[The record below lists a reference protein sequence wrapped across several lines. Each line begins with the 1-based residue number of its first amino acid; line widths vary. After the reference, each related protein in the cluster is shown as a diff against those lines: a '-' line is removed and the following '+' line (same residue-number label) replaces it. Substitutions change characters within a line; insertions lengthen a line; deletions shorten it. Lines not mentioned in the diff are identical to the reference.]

1 LSYFVQGAV
10 LAPTTTVADSA
21 GHMRRV
27 LVLFAA
33 IALAITLIAT
43 MVPQATDAR
52 TPAPRH
58 PGGNQ
63 GARIVAIARSHLGA
77 RFRIGTTGMRYFDC
91 SGLVYRVYAQAHLV
105 NKIGGTRMRAAS
117 YYSWFRRHHAVSRSN
132 PKPGDVIWW
141 TKHGRIAH
149 MGLYIG
155 NGRALSALTTGVK
168 KHSLRG
174 ISVRFLAYGHVNLS
188 R

>member
-1 LSYFVQGAV
+1 MSYFVQGAV
-10 LAPTTTVADSA
+10 LAPATTADSA

-33 IALAITLIAT
+33 IALAITMIAT
-43 MVPQATDAR
+43 VAPQATDASGSQ
-52 TPAPRH
+52 A
-58 PGGNQ
+58 
-63 GARIVAIARSHLGA
+63 ARIVSIAKSHLGA
-77 RFRIGTTGMRYFDC
+77 HFRIGTTGMRYFDC
-91 SGLVYRVYAQAHLV
+91 SGLVYRVYKQAGLV
-105 NKIGGTRMRAAS
+105 NKIGGTRMRAAT
-117 YYSWFRRHHAVSRSN
+117 YYRWFRRHHEVSRSN

-174 ISVRFLAYGHVNLS
+174 ISVRFLAFGHVNIS

>member
-10 LAPTTTVADSA
+10 VAPTTVADSA

-33 IALAITLIAT
+33 IALAITMIAT
-43 MVPQATDAR
+43 MVPQATEAS
-52 TPAPRH
+52 
-58 PGGNQ
+58 GSQ
-63 GARIVAIARSHLGA
+63 SARIVSIAKSHLGA
-77 RFRIGTTGMRYFDC
+77 RFRIGSTGMRYFDC
-91 SGLVYRVYAQAHLV
+91 SGLVYRVYQQAGLV
-105 NKIGGTRMRAAS
+105 RKIGGSRMRAAT
-117 YYSWFRRHHAVSRSN
+117 YYRWFQRHHQVSRSN
-132 PKPGDVIWW
+132 PRPGDVIWW
-141 TKHGRIAH
+141 TKHGRIEH

-174 ISVRFLAYGHVNLS
+174 IGVRFLAFGHTNLD

>member
-1 LSYFVQGAV
+1 MSYFVQGAV
-10 LAPTTTVADSA
+10 LAPTTTGDSA

-27 LVLFAA
+27 FVLLAA
-33 IALAITLIAT
+33 IALAITMIAT
-43 MVPQATDAR
+43 VIPQATDAR
-52 TPAPRH
+52 TPAPQH
-58 PGGNQ
+58 PRGSQ
-63 GARIVAIARSHLGA
+63 AARIVAIAKSHLGA
-77 RFRIGTTGMRYFDC
+77 RFRIGSTGMRYFDC
-91 SGLVYRVYAQAHLV
+91 SGLVYRVYQQAGLV
-105 NKIGGTRMRAAS
+105 KKIGGTRMRAAT
-117 YYSWFRRHHAVSRSN
+117 YYHWFRRHHEVSRSN

-141 TKHGRIAH
+141 THHGRIAH

-174 ISVRFLAYGHVNLS
+174 ISVRFLAYGHVNLT

>member
-10 LAPTTTVADSA
+10 LAPTTTADSA

-52 TPAPRH
+52 TPAPNH
-58 PGGNQ
+58 PGNQ
-63 GARIVAIARSHLGA
+63 GARIVAIAKSHLGA

-91 SGLVYRVYAQAHLV
+91 SGLVYRVYQQAGLV
-105 NKIGGTRMRAAS
+105 NKIGGGRMRAAT
-117 YYSWFRRHHAVSRSN
+117 YYSWFRRHHQVSRSN
-132 PKPGDVIWW
+132 PKPGDLIWW
-141 TKHGRIAH
+141 TKHGRIH
-149 MGLYIG
+149 HIGLYIG

-168 KHSLRG
+168 THSLRG